1 MTAGGRIGGA
11 GVPPACVADI
21 LSACGEGVPPSCVAD
36 ILSASSLFPDVSFF
50 SSSLAKQEQRQEQQ
64 QHQQQKQQQQRQ
76 DAGRMPA
83 AHAEKMSATREAK
96 MASPHAGGTP
106 ASHPRRVLIV
116 KPSSLGDVVTA
127 MPVLRGI
134 RRTFPQAHVS
144 WLVARSC
151 EDLIRHDS
159 ALDEVILFDRR
170 HLGKAWRSPRAAW
183 DLLALLRQL
192 RRGKFDWV
200 IDLQGLLR
208 SALFAAATRAPVRC
222 GFADAREGA
231 AMFYSH
237 AVRVTAQHTVQ
248 RNLELAATLGI
259 DARPEDFTLEV
270 SPEGKDFAREF
281 LRDHNLRA
289 KEFIVC
295 VPPTRWPTKLYPV
308 RHWRTVVG
316 ALAQLRTVVLV
327 GAPGDRELCESILC
341 GTGILPVCD
350 AGVSPACAAGIL
362 PASSPSS
369 PAKAL
374 AGLLEDTGLNI
385 PTIFNLA
392 GQTSVAQMVGLI
404 AASGGVICSD
414 SAAKFIAPAV
424 GVNAIALLGPT
435 RVESTGPYV
444 PAPQVQAE
452 SVIAPVA
459 CQGCL
464 KRRCRHCTCMELIEP
479 KRVID
484 AAKRLFDLG

>member
-1 MTAGGRIGGA
+1 
-11 GVPPACVADI
+11 
-21 LSACGEGVPPSCVAD
+21 
-36 ILSASSLFPDVSFF
+36 
-50 SSSLAKQEQRQEQQ
+50 
-64 QHQQQKQQQQRQ
+64 
-76 DAGRMPA
+76 
-83 AHAEKMSATREAK
+83 
-96 MASPHAGGTP
+96 
-106 ASHPRRVLIV
+106 
-116 KPSSLGDVVTA
+116 

-134 RRTFPQAHVS
+134 RRTFPAAHVS

-151 EDLIRHDS
+151 ADLIRHDS
-159 ALDEVILFDRR
+159 ALNEVILFDRR

-192 RRGKFDWV
+192 RRGRFDWV

-208 SALFAAATRAPVRC
+208 SALFSAATRAPVRC

-231 AMFYSH
+231 TIFYSH
-237 AVRVTAQHTVQ
+237 AVNVHAQHTVQ

-270 SPEGKDFAREF
+270 SPEGKEFAQKF
-281 LRDHNLRA
+281 LRDHNVRE
-289 KEFIVC
+289 KEFIIC

-316 ALAQLRTVVLV
+316 ALASRRPVVLI
-327 GAPGDRELCESILC
+327 GAPGDRELCERI
-341 GTGILPVCD
+341 
-350 AGVSPACAAGIL
+350 AARGEV
-362 PASSPSS
+362 ARTSS

-374 AGLLEDTGLNI
+374 AGLSEDTGLNI
-385 PTIFNLA
+385 PTIFNIA

-424 GVNAIALLGPT
+424 GVNIVALLGPT
-435 RVESTGPYV
+435 RVETTGPYV
-444 PAPQVQAE
+444 PGPHVQAE
-452 SVIAPVA
+452 SIIAPVA

-464 KRRCRHCTCMELIEP
+464 HRRCQHCVCMELIEP

-484 AAKRLFDLG
+484 AAHRLFNLG

>member
-1 MTAGGRIGGA
+1 
-11 GVPPACVADI
+11 
-21 LSACGEGVPPSCVAD
+21 
-36 ILSASSLFPDVSFF
+36 
-50 SSSLAKQEQRQEQQ
+50 
-64 QHQQQKQQQQRQ
+64 
-76 DAGRMPA
+76 
-83 AHAEKMSATREAK
+83 
-96 MASPHAGGTP
+96 MASPHAGETP
-106 ASHPRRVLIV
+106 APHPRRVLIV

-151 EDLIRHDS
+151 ADLVRHDS

-170 HLGKAWRSPRAAW
+170 HLGKAWWSPRAAW

-208 SALFAAATRAPVRC
+208 SALFSAATRAPVRC

-237 AVRVTAQHTVQ
+237 AVRVKAPHTVQ

-259 DARPEDFTLEV
+259 DARPEDFTLQV
-270 SPEGKDFAREF
+270 SPEGKAFAQEF
-281 LRDHNLRA
+281 LHARGLRE
-289 KEFIVC
+289 KEYIVC

-316 ALAQLRTVVLV
+316 ELAKRRTVVLM

-341 GTGILPVCD
+341 GTGILPV
-350 AGVSPACAAGIL
+350 
-362 PASSPSS
+362 SSPPN

-374 AGLLEDTGLNI
+374 AGLSDEPGSNF

-424 GVNAIALLGPT
+424 GVNALALLGPT

-444 PAPQVQAE
+444 PDPSVQAE

-464 KRRCRHCTCMELIEP
+464 KRRCRHCICMELIDP

-484 AAKRLFDLG
+484 AAHRLFSF

>member
-1 MTAGGRIGGA
+1 
-11 GVPPACVADI
+11 
-21 LSACGEGVPPSCVAD
+21 
-36 ILSASSLFPDVSFF
+36 
-50 SSSLAKQEQRQEQQ
+50 
-64 QHQQQKQQQQRQ
+64 
-76 DAGRMPA
+76 
-83 AHAEKMSATREAK
+83 
-96 MASPHAGGTP
+96 
-106 ASHPRRVLIV
+106 VLIV

-134 RRTFPQAHVS
+134 RRTFPQTHVS

-151 EDLIRHDS
+151 ADLVRHDS

-170 HLGKAWRSPRAAW
+170 HLGRAWRSPRAAW
-183 DLLALLRQL
+183 DLLAFLQQL

-208 SALFAAATRAPVRC
+208 SALFSAATRAPVRC

-231 AMFYSH
+231 ATFYSH
-237 AVRVTAQHTVQ
+237 AVRVKALHTVE

-270 SPEGKDFAREF
+270 SPEGKAFAQEF
-281 LRDHNLRA
+281 LRAHGLRE
-289 KEFIVC
+289 KEFIIC

-316 ALAQLRTVVLV
+316 ALASRRPVVLI
-327 GAPGDRELCESILC
+327 GAPGDRELCEAILC
-341 GTGILPVCD
+341 STGILPVSSSV
-350 AGVSPACAAGIL
+350 ASRWASGPSAV
-362 PASSPSS
+362 SSPSN

-374 AGLLEDTGLNI
+374 AGLSGEPRSSFPN
-385 PTIFNLA
+385 IFNLA

-424 GVNAIALLGPT
+424 GVNAVALLGPT
-435 RVESTGPYV
+435 RVEATGPYV
-444 PAPQVQAE
+444 PGPQVQAE
-452 SVIAPVA
+452 SIIAPVA

-464 KRRCRHCTCMELIEP
+464 KRRCRHCVCMELIEP
-479 KRVID
+479 QRVID
-484 AAKRLFDLG
+484 AAGRLFCL

>member
-1 MTAGGRIGGA
+1 
-11 GVPPACVADI
+11 
-21 LSACGEGVPPSCVAD
+21 
-36 ILSASSLFPDVSFF
+36 
-50 SSSLAKQEQRQEQQ
+50 
-64 QHQQQKQQQQRQ
+64 
-76 DAGRMPA
+76 MPA
-83 AHAEKMSATREAK
+83 THADKMSASRG
-96 MASPHAGGTP
+96 AGLGI
-106 ASHPRRVLIV
+106 APRRVLII

-134 RRTFPQAHVS
+134 RRTFPEAQVS

-151 EDLIRHDS
+151 TDLIGHDS
-159 ALDEVILFDRR
+159 ALNEVILFDRR

-192 RRGKFDWV
+192 RRGEFDWV

-208 SALFAAATRAPVRC
+208 SALFAAFTRAPVRC

-237 AVRVTAQHTVQ
+237 AVKVQAQHTVE
-248 RNLELAATLGI
+248 RNLELAAYLGI

-270 SPEGKDFAREF
+270 SPEGKEFAQKF
-281 LRDHNLRA
+281 LRDHNVRE

-316 ALAQLRTVVLV
+316 ALASRRPVVLM
-327 GAPGDRELCESILC
+327 GAPGDRELCEAILC
-341 GTGILPVCD
+341 STGILPVS
-350 AGVSPACAAGIL
+350 SPVASAAGG
-362 PASSPSS
+362 PSAVSSPSN

-374 AGLLEDTGLNI
+374 AGLSEVTGLTL
-385 PTIFNLA
+385 PRIFNLA
-392 GQTSVAQMVGLI
+392 GQTSVAQMVALI

-435 RVESTGPYV
+435 RVEATGPYV
-444 PAPQVQAE
+444 PGPHVQAE

-464 KRRCRHCTCMELIEP
+464 QRRCQHCVCMELIDP

-484 AAKRLFDLG
+484 ATQRLFRL